1 MSNAQNPALLPLYTD
16 EIFFTTEQLELPQ
29 PNLGGFNK
37 KVLLLYTAEELNGPT
52 DEMLRKMMQ
61 SCRLEET
68 DYFRIGI
75 ESAKLIAP
83 LIRHHQPETIILF
96 GLPWQ
101 NGTFQIQKPVYTPF
115 RFAGM
120 KCLLSDGLNTLQQKP
135 ELKKELWNKG
145 LKYLF
150 QIN

>member
-16 EIFFTTEQLELPQ
+16 EIFFTTEHLELPQ

-68 DYFRIGI
+68 DYYRIGI
-75 ESAKLIAP
+75 KSAKLIAP

>member
-1 MSNAQNPALLPLYTD
+1 MSNEQKTALLPLYTE
-16 EIFFTTEQLELPQ
+16 EIFFTPDHQELPK
-29 PNLGGFNK
+29 PTLGGFK
-37 KVLLLYTAEELNGPT
+37 QKVMLLYLAEELNPAS

-61 SCRLEET
+61 SCRLDEN
-68 DYFRIGI
+68 DFYRIGI
-75 ESAKLIAP
+75 ESPNLIAP
-83 LIRHHQPETIILF
+83 LIRHHQPETLILF

-101 NGTFQIQKPVYTPF
+101 NGTFQIQKPNYTPF

-120 KCLLSDGLNTLQQKP
+120 KCLLSDGLSMLQQKP